1 MCPPSLHHVTH
12 LSVLEG
18 WALSTTANGRRRRAR
33 PTHVHHTWKDG
44 QLQQGVRSP
53 LTHLLDV
60 PVLSSLRPIPVQGS
74 HRAHQG
80 HDQED
85 AKEYQDLHISYF
97 LHIRSLERRFGGIL
111 YESM

>member
-1 MCPPSLHHVTH
+1 MCPPPMHHVTH

-18 WALSTTANGRRRRAR
+18 QALSTTAKGQRRRAR
-33 PTHVHHTWKDG
+33 PAHIHHTWKDG
-44 QLQQGVRSP
+44 QLQQGGRPP

-80 HDQED
+80 HDQEY
-85 AKEYQDLHISYF
+85 AKEHQDLHISYF
-97 LHIRSLERRFGGIL
+97 LNIRPLERCFGGIL
-111 YESM
+111 HESI